1 MPVMILA
8 DGMLGQMME
17 PVSFPELHETLPEK
31 PWAANGHEN
40 KRPHNIINS
49 LYLQPNELEQ
59 TVIDRYKRYEIVKK
73 ECPEAETYATET
85 PIW

>member
-1 MPVMILA
+1 M
-8 DGMLGQMME
+8 
-17 PVSFPELHETLPEK
+17 
-31 PWAANGHEN
+31 AANGHEN

-73 ECPEAETYATET
+73 ECPEAETYATEDADLVIAAFGAT
-85 PIW
+85 ARNRQKCGACGAGERAQGRAG